1 MVWLRTNYNRKPIPT
16 TLILF
21 LLNIQ
26 FSLFAQVDKPRYR
39 VTFSEKD
46 TRNYSIDR
54 PHEFLSEKALERRSV
69 ENIPVTTEDIP
80 VSADYLEQLH
90 TAGAQVITTSKWF
103 NTVIIEMKDTS
114 LIADIYN
121 FHFVTKVEQVYFPS
135 LEMKTANKFINE
147 QEEFDAG
154 TKKADNLYGFAFE
167 QIAIH
172 RGEYLH
178 NRGYRGKNVL
188 IAVIDAGFYKINEF
202 PLFDSIRL
210 NQRLVGVKD
219 FVTPGS
225 DVFQESTHGMKVL
238 SIIGGNVPEAYVGT
252 APDASFLLLRSEDVH
267 SEFIVEEDYW
277 VAAAEYA
284 DSAGVDVINTSLGY
298 SLFDLKEQNHTYSD
312 MNGSSTLISK
322 AAAKAANKGITV
334 VVSAGNSG
342 NNPWGYI
349 TAPADAYN
357 ILAVGAINVAGEL
370 ARFSS
375 RGPSFDGRVK
385 PEVVATG
392 WRTFVQSE
400 TAGNVIVQGNG
411 TSFAAPVITGLTA
424 CLHQAF
430 PAKTNSEIIS
440 AVKQS
445 SSRYS
450 NPDTAYGHGIPNYE
464 LAYHILNYKD
474 GKKQDFEAVI
484 HPNPATG
491 NIQVQLLFVP
501 ESEDKI
507 TFRIF
512 NIHGKLV
519 YSENFT
525 DANPFIRRSIKLPYH
540 LASGMYLFNA
550 QAGENIVNK
559 KILRINNGN

>member
-1 MVWLRTNYNRKPIPT
+1 MVWFVKNHSRKPITT
-16 TLILF
+16 TLLLF
-21 LLNIQ
+21 LLFAK
-26 FSLFAQVDKPRYR
+26 FSVSAQVEHPRYR
-39 VTFSEKD
+39 VTFSGKD
-46 TRNYSIDR
+46 TITYSTER
-54 PHEFLSEKALERRSV
+54 PHEFLSEKAMERRSV

-80 VSADYLEQLH
+80 VSADYLKQLID
-90 TAGAQVITTSKWF
+90 AGAQVMNTSKWF
-103 NTVIIEMKDTS
+103 NTAIIEMKDSS
-114 LIADIYN
+114 LIDDIQN
-121 FHFVTKVEQVYFPS
+121 FPFVTKVEQVYFPN
-135 LEMKTANKFINE
+135 LEMKTGNKFIIE
-147 QEEFDAG
+147 QEEFVASA
-154 TKKADNLYGFAFE
+154 KKATNLYGFAFE

-172 RGEYLH
+172 HGEYLH

-188 IAVIDAGFYKINEF
+188 IAVIDAGFYKVNEF

-210 NQRLVGVKD
+210 NERLVGVRD

-238 SIIGGNVPEAYVGT
+238 SIIGGNAPEAYVGT

-298 SLFDLKEQNHTYSD
+298 SLFDKQEQNHTYLD
-312 MNGSSTLISK
+312 MDGSSTLISK
-322 AAAKAANKGITV
+322 AAAKAAIKGITV

-349 TAPADAYN
+349 TAPADAFD
-357 ILAVGAINVAGEL
+357 ILAVGAINTAGEL

-375 RGPSFDGRVK
+375 RGPSADGRVK
-385 PEVVATG
+385 PEIVATG

-430 PAKTNSEIIS
+430 PTRTNIEIIS

-445 SSRYS
+445 SSRYA

-464 LAYHILNYKD
+464 LAYRILDYQD
-474 GKKQDFEAVI
+474 EKKQEFDAII
-484 HPNPATG
+484 HPNPATTE
-491 NIQVQLLFVP
+491 IQVQLLYVP
-501 ESEDKI
+501 ESEDNI
-507 TFRIF
+507 TIRIF
-512 NIHGKLV
+512 DMQGKLV
-519 YSENFT
+519 YSENFR
-525 DANPFIRRSIKLPYH
+525 DANPFISKSITLPYY

-550 QAGENIVNK
+550 QAGEKIINK
-559 KILRINNGN
+559 KIIRITNGN